1 MSCWVA
7 TRFST
12 RLSTPGAV
20 SRPSPEKRTRRV
32 PVLSLP
38 MNHRRTRCDERHH
51 VPRSNQTPVVEPR
64 QTALACAFLSH
75 SGSHGSWS
83 QYCSSGVRR
92 TSECIVVLA
101 NEKSGR
107 RRSGRMPG
115 HDVKPAG
122 RRDEHQDLVL
132 EMHQGRQR
140 EADAPC
146 RYCHSGL
153 SHRFIVWRWSATNEG
168 PRGSVSISRPSYARR
183 RRELAG
189 HVSGKPHRLR
199 AAEAR
204 VRCEREVGSGA
215 RGGRTLHPRRS
226 RPPPSR
232 PELRGRDVRRAQGEC
247 ERLEGPSG
255 RGTDLCPS
263 WPSRRASRAR
273 RAPS

>member
-83 QYCSSGVRR
+83 QYCSSGVRS

-122 RRDEHQDLVL
+122 RRDAHQDFVL
-132 EMHQGRQR
+132 EMQEARERERRTHRASTATRGCRTGSSSGGGRQR
-140 EADAPC
+140 TRARAGAC
-146 RYCHSGL
+146 RS
-153 SHRFIVWRWSATNEG
+153 
-168 PRGSVSISRPSYARR
+168 RGR
-183 RRELAG
+183 
-189 HVSGKPHRLR
+189 
-199 AAEAR
+199 
-204 VRCEREVGSGA
+204 
-215 RGGRTLHPRRS
+215 RTLVA
-226 RPPPSR
+226 
-232 PELRGRDVRRAQGEC
+232 GA
-247 ERLEGPSG
+247 
-255 RGTDLCPS
+255 S
-263 WPSRRASRAR
+263 WPGT
-273 RAPS
+273 